1 MIRKENASVVESLIS
16 PRSAVQADRSAS
28 ESRLALAIRDHLTI
42 AQIAARKG
50 KVDELIA
57 AMRSAYAIDLPQTPR
72 HVEAAGIAAVW
83 AGPEQWLII
92 AADANARD
100 LERELRPRLAGL
112 ASVSDQSDSRT
123 VMRLTGE
130 TAVDV
135 LMTGVPI
142 DLHASVFKP
151 DDAAITHAA
160 HIGVMMWRH
169 ANGQGYDIACT
180 RSFAASLRDWLLRA
194 DARCRSAVSNP

>member
-1 MIRKENASVVESLIS
+1 
-16 PRSAVQADRSAS
+16 
-28 ESRLALAIRDHLTI
+28 
-42 AQIAARKG
+42 
-50 KVDELIA
+50 
-57 AMRSAYAIDLPQTPR
+57 
-72 HVEAAGIAAVW
+72 
-83 AGPEQWLII
+83 
-92 AADANARD
+92 
-100 LERELRPRLAGL
+100 
-112 ASVSDQSDSRT
+112 
-123 VMRLTGE
+123 MRLTGE